1 MLELT
6 IKVLNI
12 SKVVW
17 IKKKK
22 DKNVKY
28 IFKIL
33 LI

>member
-22 DKNVKY
+22 IKMLNIY
-28 IFKIL
+28 FKFY
-33 LI
+33 